1 MAEEEPPA
9 EAPAEVRS
17 RDPSPHA
24 HDSTRRPLVSFPTED
39 AFLRLALTP
48 THPTQEP
55 AAEEPPAEEPAA
67 EEPAPAEEPA
77 AEEPAPAEEPAAEEP
92 APAEEPA
99 AEEPAPAEEPA
110 AADEPAPAD
119 APAAEPA
126 AEPAAAA
133 EPAPAAPAAAKPKG
147 VPVRQYLDETVVP
160 VLRKGLR
167 ELVKQRP
174 EDPFE
179 FLGQYIKDNK
189 PK

>member
-1 MAEEEPPA
+1 MAEEETPA

-24 HDSTRRPLVSFPTED
+24 HDSTLVPSFP
-39 AFLRLALTP
+39 FRRKMPSFFRLALTP
-48 THPTQEP
+48 THPTQ
-55 AAEEPPAEEPAA
+55 EPAA

-99 AEEPAPAEEPA
+99 AEEPAPADEPA

-119 APAAEPA
+119 APAAEP
-126 AEPAAAA
+126 AA

>member
-1 MAEEEPPA
+1 LSDFQNGRLDGRVIHAHAHRTRSNMAEEEPPA

-48 THPTQEP
+48 THPTQ
-55 AAEEPPAEEPAA
+55 
-67 EEPAPAEEPA
+67 PAPAEEPA
-77 AEEPAPAEEPAAEEP
+77 EEEP

-119 APAAEPA
+119 APA